1 MLHGDISNQRSFVIG
16 FRCEDSLLRYKDDSL
31 TDKLMNSI
39 QGKTKRAEVDQKVY
53 SLMNY
58 LYWNTEY
65 TVMLIIDEKNYT
77 KEAQEY
83 LADFPFNQVATVI
96 KNVSEVTM
104 MLNTGELTYFVTD
117 DILDRNSV
125 NSKYAVSVDEFN
137 TILKRRVRRFEES
150 KTI

>member
-1 MLHGDISNQRSFVIG
+1 M
-16 FRCEDSLLRYKDDSL
+16 
-31 TDKLMNSI
+31 DKVMNGVK
-39 QGKTKRAEVDQKVY
+39 GKTKRAEVDQKVY
-53 SLMNY
+53 SLMSY

-77 KEAQEY
+77 EEAKEY

-104 MLNTGELTYFVTD
+104 MLNTGELTYFVSD

-125 NSKYAVSVDEFN
+125 NSRYAVDTDSFN

-150 KTI
+150 

>member
-1 MLHGDISNQRSFVIG
+1 MLHGDISNHRSFVIG
-16 FRCEDSLLRYKDDSL
+16 FRCENSLLKYKDDTLWDKVKNSL
-31 TDKLMNSI
+31 T
-39 QGKTKRAEVDQKVY
+39 GKTKRAEVDQKVY

-65 TVMLIIDEKNYT
+65 TVVLIINEENYT

-104 MLNTGELTYFVTD
+104 MLNTGELTYFVSE
-117 DILDRNSV
+117 DILDRYNV
-125 NSKYAVSVDEFN
+125 NSKYSVDTDTFN
-137 TILKRRVRRFEES
+137 TILKRRVKRFEEN
-150 KTI
+150 

>member
-16 FRCEDSLLRYKDDSL
+16 FRCENSLLHYRDDSL
-31 TDKLMNSI
+31 MDKVKNSVV
-39 QGKTKRAEVDQKVY
+39 GKTQRAEVDQKVY

-65 TVMLIIDEKNYT
+65 TVVLVIDEKNYT
-77 KEAQEY
+77 KEAQDF

-96 KNVSEVTM
+96 KNISEVTM
-104 MLNTGELTYFVTD
+104 MLNTGELSYFVSD
-117 DILDRNSV
+117 DILDRHSV
-125 NSKYAVSVDEFN
+125 NSRFAVDTDTFN

-150 KTI
+150 